1 MGLEQPPVRFYI
13 AGVAVASLVVF
24 TGALGYGLAGRNPT
38 AEAAAQKTTPV
49 MATRPAETAAAP
61 QAKPAAPQAKPAASQ
76 ASTADKPEP
85 KAAATTSAVHVVQ
98 AGETLSAIARLYQV
112 DVSTIKQANGLPS
125 DQIRDGQRLTISGVT
140 PLRRHI
146 VVQGDSL
153 WELAARYGIDMEE
166 LLGANPDVDNPGHLQ
181 IGQELVIPHGSS
193 AVVAAAASAPKM
205 DPDLSLGGLFTWPVI
220 APVSSPFGPRW
231 GRNHNGVDLAANQGD
246 PIKAARDG
254 QVLLAGV
261 VTGYGQ
267 TVVLSHTDGT
277 RTLYAHASKLL
288 VKAGQT
294 VKQGQ
299 VIALV
304 GSTGNSTGPHL
315 HFEIIVSDRPRD
327 PLAYLPKR

>member
-1 MGLEQPPVRFYI
+1 LYI
-13 AGVAVASLVVF
+13 AGVAVASLVIF
-24 TGALGYGLAGRNPT
+24 TGALSYGLAGRAPT
-38 AEAAAQKTTPV
+38 AEAAARTTTKAVAESLAEKTDAVQPK
-49 MATRPAETAAAP
+49 PAAAP
-61 QAKPAAPQAKPAASQ
+61 AQ
-76 ASTADKPEP
+76 TDKPVQ
-85 KAAATTSAVHVVQ
+85 KVAATTSAVHVVQ
-98 AGETLSAIARLYQV
+98 SGETLSAIARLYQV
-112 DVSTIKQANGLPS
+112 DVGTIKQANALAS
-125 DQIRDGQRLTISGVT
+125 DQIRDGQRLTLPGVT
-140 PLRRHI
+140 PLQRHI

-153 WELAARYGIDMEE
+153 WELAARYGVDMEE
-166 LLGANPDVDNPGHLQ
+166 LLGANPAVDNPGHLQ
-181 IGQELVIPHGSS
+181 IGQELVVPHRSS
-193 AVVAAAASAPKM
+193 AAVSAVASRPAP
-205 DPDLSLGGLFTWPVI
+205 DPDVSLGGLFTWPVV

-231 GRNHNGVDLAANQGD
+231 GRNHNGVDLAANQGE

-267 TVVLSHTDGT
+267 TVILKHADGT

-299 VIALV
+299 IIAEV